1 MEPNSLTGASPCG
14 SVTCTHHYVVVGG
27 HLETVQEIAATPIQ
41 SPAGLDPFQLVADSG
56 PVVISV
62 LVTLIIFS
70 LVSWAII
77 LSKWMVLRRAE
88 AHSGAFLEIFRRS
101 KKFSEV
107 HSVCHQ
113 LRSSPLVGM
122 FLSGYNELG
131 YQLRSSKDGSQ
142 RKNPESEGDGAQI
155 KSLDSIARTL
165 VRASNTEMAKLER
178 RLGFLATTGSAT
190 PFIGLFG
197 TVWGIMNAFHQIGAV
212 QAANISVVAPGVS
225 EALVAT
231 AAGLAAAI
239 PAVIFYNYFI
249 NWVKLL
255 STEMDD
261 FALEYLSIIERNFT

>member
-1 MEPNSLTGASPCG
+1 LEP
-14 SVTCTHHYVVVGG
+14 
-27 HLETVQEIAATPIQ
+27 VQEIAATPIQ
-41 SPAGLDPFQLVADSG
+41 SPEGLDPFQLIADSG
-56 PVVISV
+56 PVVIAV
-62 LVTLIIFS
+62 LVTLVVFS

-77 LSKWMVLRRAE
+77 LSKWILLRRAE
-88 AHSGAFLEIFRRS
+88 AHSSAFLEIFRRS

-107 HSVCHQ
+107 HSVCQQ

-131 YQLRSSKDGSQ
+131 YQLRSPTGGARGRDPEAEGEGS
-142 RKNPESEGDGAQI
+142 QI
-155 KSLDSIARTL
+155 KSLDSIARSL
-165 VRASNTEMAKLER
+165 VRASHAEMAKLER
-178 RLGFLATTGSAT
+178 RLDFLATTGSAT

-197 TVWGIMNAFHQIGAV
+197 TVWGIMNAFHQIGTV

-225 EALVAT
+225 EALIAT

-249 NWVKLL
+249 NWVKHL